1 MLHDL
6 AKTCE
11 HSSSLRRSHRA
22 GPNTQ
27 LTTVPRLDPQ
37 APCVPP
43 VGWPQPNAPGRSP
56 GSLASRPSLSRFDEL
71 LTVRRR
77 TSVLHRAGLPPNRAF
92 SGARPSFFGRSPNV
106 FDVHRSLWAPRT
118 LRRPPAAL
126 IHAPSLGSIARPAV
140 WRTPVP
146 CQARCYTPP
155 SVPDAHRSPCGST
168 ESLRRLTEPP
178 FPCVA
183 ASQR

>member
-43 VGWPQPNAPGRSP
+43 VGWPQPNALGRSP
-56 GSLASRPSLSRFDEL
+56 GSLASRPSLSRLDVL
-71 LTVRRR
+71 RTVREGLRSFTALDPANPSIFRCSTERLRTLTERLRRSPEPSGSTDASAPTGGPNPR
-77 TSVLHRAGLPPNRAF
+77 TSF
-92 SGARPSFFGRSPNV
+92 
-106 FDVHRSLWAPRT
+106 
-118 LRRPPAAL
+118 
-126 IHAPSLGSIARPAV
+126 GSIARPADEEDFG
-140 WRTPVP
+140 
-146 CQARCYTPP
+146 PP
-155 SVPDAHRSPCGST
+155 ISPLLCAT
-168 ESLRRLTEPP
+168 ERP
-178 FPCVA
+178 
-183 ASQR
+183 